1 MIRVQTPEAR
11 AILEPVLTEEMPEF
25 AALVRAVDAV
35 MGVDEIRYEGP
46 SEAELRA
53 RMEGLRKAQFAK
65 MREMLR

>member
-1 MIRVQTPEAR
+1 
-11 AILEPVLTEEMPEF
+11 
-25 AALVRAVDAV
+25 
-35 MGVDEIRYEGP
+35 VDEIRYEGP